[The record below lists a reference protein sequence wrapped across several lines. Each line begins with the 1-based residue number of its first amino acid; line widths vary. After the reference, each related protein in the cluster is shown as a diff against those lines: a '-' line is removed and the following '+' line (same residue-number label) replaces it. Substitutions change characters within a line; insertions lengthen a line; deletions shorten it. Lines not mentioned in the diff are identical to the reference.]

1 MLFALS
7 LLGCKEAPDSDV
19 PTPDVPVETADTAVE
34 RPNVLIL
41 LADDLGVDNVGVY
54 GVHPHHANTPTIDA
68 LAAEGMRFTT
78 TWATPSCSPAR
89 AQVLTGRHGRRYG
102 MGIRIDMGPSGAP
115 FKLREEEVTLGEL
128 ARTAGYSTS
137 FVGKWHLNHFAA
149 DWELAPRVQG
159 FDWFAISGGNLPITS
174 SGQLGEYYHWER
186 NENGVI
192 AFSNTYATTAQVDDA
207 LSRIEAMPE
216 PWLLVVAF
224 NAPHEPFQPP
234 PPALHTLGPVVG
246 QPIPVRYRAAVEAM
260 DTEIGRLLGG
270 IPADVRSRTN
280 VVFTADNGT
289 PQEAVLAPIPHLQGK
304 PSLTEGGLRVPLLVT
319 GPGIE
324 PGVTDAMTALTDL
337 LPTVAGWMGA
347 DLVGPDGEPLAL
359 DGFDLRP
366 WLDDPATPDGRA
378 LLYADR
384 FTQYDH
390 PNDSPVLER
399 AVRTRR
405 WKYATD
411 GELEFLFDLDAS
423 PYDLLSTDLL
433 QGGTFDP
440 AVLDD
445 MRQRLD
451 QAVAERPF
459 EYP

>member
-115 FKLREEEVTLGEL
+115 FKLREEEFTLGEL

-207 LSRIEAMPE
+207 LSRIESMPE

-260 DTEIGRLLGG
+260 DTEIGRLLEALT
-270 IPADVRSRTN
+270 PEQRATTY
-280 VVFTADNGT
+280 VVFVGDNGT
-289 PQEAVLAPIPHLQGK
+289 DRAAILPPLDPAHGK
-304 PSLTEGGLRVPLLVT
+304 LSVFEGGINVPLLVS
-319 GPGIE
+319 GPGVR
-324 PGVTDAMTALTDL
+324 PGETQALVHVVDL
-337 LPTVAGWMGA
+337 LPTIAEAAGAKPRAELDGVSFLDVLA
-347 DLVGPDGEPLAL
+347 DPKRSGRREFVYVERFHPLGGGPFDLELQAIRDERYKLIVDKKGRKTLYDLKGRFDDGEGTDASRVKGAERTAVQRLE
-359 DGFDLRP
+359 
-366 WLDDPATPDGRA
+366 TE
-378 LLYADR
+378 
-384 FTQYDH
+384 
-390 PNDSPVLER
+390 LER
-399 AVRTRR
+399 IERTAT
-405 WKYATD
+405 YA
-411 GELEFLFDLDAS
+411 
-423 PYDLLSTDLL
+423 Y
-433 QGGTFDP
+433 
-440 AVLDD
+440 
-445 MRQRLD
+445 
-451 QAVAERPF
+451 
-459 EYP
+459 